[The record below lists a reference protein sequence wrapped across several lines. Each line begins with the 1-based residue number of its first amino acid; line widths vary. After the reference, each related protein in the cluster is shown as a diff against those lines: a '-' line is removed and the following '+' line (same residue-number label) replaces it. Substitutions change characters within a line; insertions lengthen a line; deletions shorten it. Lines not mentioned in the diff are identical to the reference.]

1 MKVVMV
7 GGWFDIFFLFQA
19 HVSNKIPDEAVD
31 LLGAFNKAVAEFVVL
46 LDDIDTIK
54 IKQVSHGGAVHMK
67 AVIDTMKLVWT
78 LDDSS
83 VGSIDQRACESH
95 CEQMKLHAA
104 CLPDEEPT
112 KQYYIQLADYISA
125 LIPVRFLLQSI
136 A

>member
-1 MKVVMV
+1 M
-7 GGWFDIFFLFQA
+7 
-19 HVSNKIPDEAVD
+19 SNKIPDEAVD

-104 CLPDEEPT
+104 CLPDEPT